1 MDLKSGYPYWVVKNG
16 LMHAFPQ
23 LDADVIFDVAVV
35 GTGNLVR
42 RDACWGNTSAST
54 VLLQHGIDTHATDPA
69 RHCEQASALLACQ
82 SCLDVTREINPTSL
96 CLAGINES

>member
-35 GTGNLVR
+35 GIRILDR
-42 RDACWGNTSAST
+42 CDACWGNISAST
-54 VLLQHGIDTHATDPA
+54 ALLQHEIDTHATDPA
-69 RHCEQASALLACQ
+69 RRCEQASALLACRSILPGRHKRDQ
-82 SCLDVTREINPTSL
+82 PH
-96 CLAGINES
+96 